1 MSELDGEVT
10 GCEVISKA
18 STTYPYSPE
27 RYFDKDNFYP
37 FQGEVVPM
45 VAAVAAQN
53 TGNYFDQDNFYP
65 ADGVSPD
72 AVRFDE
78 MASISDAE
86 FSDASGIFQNIKDY
100 FSPEER
106 AERKAARKERKAAK
120 TEEIRSRA
128 ELNKSLSTDKP
139 SDVALAEALK
149 GATAQPKMPK
159 AKGMSK
165 QTKTLLIVGGV
176 VVVGGLIAFLVLRK
190 KK

>member
-1 MSELDGEVT
+1 MSELDGEVK

-18 STTYPYSPE
+18 SNSYPYDAE
-27 RYFDKDNFYP
+27 RYFDKDTFYP
-37 FQGEVVPM
+37 MNGEVVPM

-65 ADGVSPD
+65 ADGVKVD
-72 AVRFDE
+72 QEGTWTDV
-78 MASISDAE
+78 E
-86 FSDASGIFQNIKDY
+86 FSDASGIWQNIKDY

-106 AERKAARKERKAAK
+106 AERKAARKERKSAK

-149 GATAQPKMPK
+149 STSKAPAAPKQ
-159 AKGMSK
+159 GMSK
-165 QTKTLLIVGGV
+165 NTKTLLIVGSV
-176 VVVGGLIAFLVLRK
+176 VVVGGLVAFLLLRK